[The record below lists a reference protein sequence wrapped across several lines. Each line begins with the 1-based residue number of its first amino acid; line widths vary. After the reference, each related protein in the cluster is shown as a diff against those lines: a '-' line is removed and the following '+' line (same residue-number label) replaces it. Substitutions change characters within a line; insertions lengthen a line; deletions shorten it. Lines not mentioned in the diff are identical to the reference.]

1 MNDYILN
8 IVASYAICILFAA
21 LLIIP
26 AYKILWDL
34 PDSQVNKTTSPN
46 DLSQIISNKQR
57 QQNQ

>member
-34 PDSQVNKTTSPN
+34 PDSQVNQTTSPN
-46 DLSQIISNKQR
+46 DLLP
-57 QQNQ
+57 